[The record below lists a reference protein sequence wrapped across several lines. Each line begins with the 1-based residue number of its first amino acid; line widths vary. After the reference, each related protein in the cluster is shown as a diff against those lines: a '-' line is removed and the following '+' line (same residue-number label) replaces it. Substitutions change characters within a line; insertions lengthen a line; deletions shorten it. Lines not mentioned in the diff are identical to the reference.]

1 MKFRIIVSLVLV
13 LALSL
18 IPTPGASTEAEGA
31 RADDGPDS
39 EEYEVYSALVEEVF
53 VTEASAIGPVAIRDR
68 TGCPTFIVERHASGI
83 DAVRPETWE
92 VFKAK
97 NAQEYPLEERF
108 NLSVGCVLAN
118 ERDDPDAK
126 GILGFSR
133 VGFDPEMSQALVHVD
148 EIAAWYIS
156 SGSFVLL
163 VKENGAWRVEE
174 IAMTYLG
181 E

>member
-1 MKFRIIVSLVLV
+1 MKFRITVCLV
-13 LALSL
+13 LALAL
-18 IPTPGASTEAEGA
+18 IPTTGASAGDDGT

-68 TGCPTFIVERHASGI
+68 TGCPKFIVERHASGI

-108 NLSVGCVLAN
+108 NLSVDYDFVN
-118 ERDDPDAK
+118 ERDDAGAR
-126 GILGFSR
+126 GIVGLSR
-133 VGFDPEMSQALVHVD
+133 VGFDSEKSQALVHVD

-163 VKENGAWRVEE
+163 VKENGVWRVEE
-174 IAMTYLG
+174 TRMTYLG

>member
-1 MKFRIIVSLVLV
+1 M
-13 LALSL
+13 AL
-18 IPTPGASTEAEGA
+18 IPPTGASAGDDGA

-53 VTEASAIGPVAIRDR
+53 VTEASASGPVFIRDR
-68 TGCPTFIVERHASGI
+68 TGCLKFIVERRASGI
-83 DAVRPETWE
+83 DAVRPGTWE

-108 NLSVGCVLAN
+108 NLSVGCDLVN
-118 ERDDPDAK
+118 VRDDAGAR
-126 GILGFSR
+126 GIVGLSR
-133 VGFDPEMSQALVHVD
+133 VVFDSEKSQALVHVD
-148 EIAAWYIS
+148 EIAGWYIS

-163 VKENGAWRVEE
+163 VKENGAWQVEE
-174 IAMTYLG
+174 TVMTYLG